1 MTEVYNLNLN
11 FHKKMTFAIE
21 KVEPFYECLNF
32 QLLYLSSS
40 SKEEATPVFVSP
52 NTLSEMVCIL
62 ADQLY
67 SCVTAI
73 LK

>member
-1 MTEVYNLNLN
+1 
-11 FHKKMTFAIE
+11 MTFAIE
-21 KVEPFYECLNF
+21 KVSASIFNCFICL
-32 QLLYLSSS
+32 QVTRKRPHLVMKLL
-40 SKEEATPVFVSP
+40 VSP